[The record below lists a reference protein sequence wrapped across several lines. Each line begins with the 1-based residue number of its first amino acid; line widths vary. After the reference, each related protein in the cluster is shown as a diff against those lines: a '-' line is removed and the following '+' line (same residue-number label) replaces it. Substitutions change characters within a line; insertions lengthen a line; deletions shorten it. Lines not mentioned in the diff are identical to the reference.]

1 MANFE
6 YKNIDEIL
14 NNPFSRGNRIS
25 INTDPKKIIPN
36 FKLKEGL
43 ELIASSREFGD
54 SSDVLRAKYELG
66 SLMMESIEMHVFLQN
81 GAYLRS
87 IYDLTTW
94 TMDDANLYLDI
105 HKDVQSLNLPPSTY
119 KIVYNFIRNFI
130 GSPTSPI
137 KLFVSE
143 ISDDRREIQLKLTS
157 IGNRIYVDAL
167 TNFVLDYLKGS
178 TFLPKV
184 VLNFGE
190 NKILDAINITSNGS
204 TDSFFIKLF
213 EPLPLDLDLYYE
225 CWLGTEI
232 MKPYIDTVQVLSEEE
247 NREAK
252 GIKGPNFEVEYDYS
266 IITETDYKSMTEILS
281 SNTKTSQD
289 LLNKYVFGT
298 GSYVKLNINFREFE
312 NFVFYSSANDRLQN
326 FYYKIGLIEYYK
338 NELELLEQY
347 TGSVDQNKIQLN
359 GLLNDVISKFDE
371 FEEYLY
377 YETTSSNYYT
387 SQANATITPFPK
399 YLVTGSNFDIVNP
412 VGKFRLYGLATD
424 EVEGW
429 YTGLQESA
437 SYFDSTNRNALR
449 YSIPEFI
456 REDSENAKYVS
467 FINMI
472 GQHFDIL
479 YFYVDHILTKNLR
492 EEHPKDGLS
501 QDLVYHAAR
510 DLGWKPMH
518 GSQAKD
524 LWEYALGISGS
535 GDPINTGKTTVNKE
549 LSKSYEDRTKEVWRR
564 LLNNLPYIYKSKG
577 TARSIRAILA
587 AYGIPQT
594 VLTLRE
600 YGGPDKADVD
610 IIPKAEWEKHT
621 YYLNL
626 LGSHTTGRKNSVKV
640 PWETVQNANNIW
652 QYPDTLTFRWKMKPD
667 DVYGYSLDPIQTVLQ
682 KNSGSRLDWF
692 VTVHHDGTDI
702 GKGSLNFYIGDGTKY
717 ATASIYDQYLYDD
730 IPLNIMIRRNTS
742 DDTTSTNQ
750 IYDFI
755 LKTEKYGK
763 LVIEQSASIVV
774 SGSVSSSY
782 NQAWASNGQL
792 YIGSGSNKQTNKILS
807 GSIYELRYWTKQLQ
821 TSSFD
826 NHVLAPRSYNGNN
839 PTASFYDLS
848 AQFKF
853 WQKINLDAISSL
865 TSTHPNQKQKTFY
878 SSSKTAVLTDFYSDQ
893 YESTVENYKMEVS
906 SLGSNTIFSEK
917 VRIDSGSLVSGLSI
931 DRSSEISKFDRQ
943 SPDSNKL
950 MIAFSPQH
958 IINEDIYEA
967 IGNTSLDDYIG
978 DYSSLY
984 SNQYEDLKRFSKE
997 YWKKYDNKN
1006 DFTAYINLI
1015 ALFDFSVFDQIRHV
1029 LPARTNDILGLVIEP
1044 NILERSRI
1052 ATPNNITIESH
1063 EKFVL
1068 DTNEIRK
1075 IPTPTG
1081 ISNSKTTTIYVGFD
1095 ENDGSVLNEIE
1106 GEQDI
1111 TIEVE
1116 SDTQDIDGEYDYN
1129 LTTLG
1134 INNKKETT
1142 LYGLSVAPKMEYAK
1156 YTTNLYGGI
1165 GDIIPTYHYYKST
1178 INIASAKLAT
1188 TITSDAVT
1196 TKTYAQFTIA
1206 HSNNWKR
1213 INVNPSKENSS
1224 KYGAFWVGVDNDNLK
1239 STGIFEMF
1247 GENRYYKYYSTFIK
1261 SYDTIKDYNDGN
1273 ISTLTYNTTSVQHA
1287 GPNSIS
1293 TGIKN
1298 HRYSGCKIT
1307 DPDINNPSTPPSVP
1321 GGGPIVEVIINCS
1334 YRQDCTVDCSE
1345 YCDE

>member
-14 NNPFSRGNRIS
+14 NSPFSRGNRIS

-43 ELIASSREFGD
+43 DLIASSREFGD
-54 SSDVLRAKYELG
+54 SSNVLRAKYELG

-119 KIVYNFIRNFI
+119 KVVYNFIRNFI

-157 IGNRIYVDAL
+157 IDDRIYVDAL

-281 SNTKTSQD
+281 SNTKISQD

-298 GSYVKLNINFREFE
+298 ESYVKLNIDFREFE
-312 NFVFYSSANDRLQN
+312 NFVFYSSANDRFQN

-387 SQANATITPFPK
+387 SQANATIKPFPK

-456 REDSENAKYVS
+456 RDDSENAKYVS

-577 TARSIRAILA
+577 TARSVRAILA

-600 YGGPDKADVD
+600 YGGPDNADVD

-626 LGSHTTGRKNSVKV
+626 LGSHTTGIKNAVKV
-640 PWETVQNANNIW
+640 PWETVQNSNNIW

-702 GKGSLNFYIGDGTKY
+702 GKGSLNFYIGDGTNY

-730 IPLNIMIRRNTS
+730 VPLNIMIRRNTS

-782 NQAWASNGQL
+782 NQGWASNGQL
-792 YIGSGSNKQTNKILS
+792 YIGSGSNNQTNKILS

-853 WQKINLDAISSL
+853 WQKINLDVISSL

-943 SPDSNKL
+943 PPDSNKL

-984 SNQYEDLKRFSKE
+984 SNQYKDLKRFSKE

-1015 ALFDFSVFDQIRHV
+1015 ALFDFSVFDQIRQV

-1052 ATPNNITIESH
+1052 ATPNNIAIESH

-1075 IPTPTG
+1075 IPTPIG
-1081 ISNSKTTTIYVGFD
+1081 INNSKTTTIYVGFD
-1095 ENDGSVLNEIE
+1095 ENDGSFLNEIE
-1106 GEQDI
+1106 GEHDI

-1261 SYDTIKDYNDGN
+1261 SYDTINDYNDGN

-1287 GPNSIS
+1287 GPNGIS

>member
-1 MANFE
+1 
-6 YKNIDEIL
+6 
-14 NNPFSRGNRIS
+14 
-25 INTDPKKIIPN
+25 
-36 FKLKEGL
+36 
-43 ELIASSREFGD
+43 
-54 SSDVLRAKYELG
+54 
-66 SLMMESIEMHVFLQN
+66 
-81 GAYLRS
+81 
-87 IYDLTTW
+87 
-94 TMDDANLYLDI
+94 
-105 HKDVQSLNLPPSTY
+105 
-119 KIVYNFIRNFI
+119 
-130 GSPTSPI
+130 
-137 KLFVSE
+137 
-143 ISDDRREIQLKLTS
+143 
-157 IGNRIYVDAL
+157 
-167 TNFVLDYLKGS
+167 
-178 TFLPKV
+178 
-184 VLNFGE
+184 
-190 NKILDAINITSNGS
+190 
-204 TDSFFIKLF
+204 
-213 EPLPLDLDLYYE
+213 
-225 CWLGTEI
+225 
-232 MKPYIDTVQVLSEEE
+232 
-247 NREAK
+247 
-252 GIKGPNFEVEYDYS
+252 
-266 IITETDYKSMTEILS
+266 
-281 SNTKTSQD
+281 
-289 LLNKYVFGT
+289 
-298 GSYVKLNINFREFE
+298 
-312 NFVFYSSANDRLQN
+312 
-326 FYYKIGLIEYYK
+326 
-338 NELELLEQY
+338 
-347 TGSVDQNKIQLN
+347 
-359 GLLNDVISKFDE
+359 
-371 FEEYLY
+371 
-377 YETTSSNYYT
+377 
-387 SQANATITPFPK
+387 
-399 YLVTGSNFDIVNP
+399 
-412 VGKFRLYGLATD
+412 
-424 EVEGW
+424 
-429 YTGLQESA
+429 
-437 SYFDSTNRNALR
+437 
-449 YSIPEFI
+449 
-456 REDSENAKYVS
+456 
-467 FINMI
+467 
-472 GQHFDIL
+472 
-479 YFYVDHILTKNLR
+479 
-492 EEHPKDGLS
+492 
-501 QDLVYHAAR
+501 
-510 DLGWKPMH
+510 
-518 GSQAKD
+518 
-524 LWEYALGISGS
+524 
-535 GDPINTGKTTVNKE
+535 
-549 LSKSYEDRTKEVWRR
+549 
-564 LLNNLPYIYKSKG
+564 
-577 TARSIRAILA
+577 
-587 AYGIPQT
+587 
-594 VLTLRE
+594 
-600 YGGPDKADVD
+600 
-610 IIPKAEWEKHT
+610 
-621 YYLNL
+621 
-626 LGSHTTGRKNSVKV
+626 
-640 PWETVQNANNIW
+640 
-652 QYPDTLTFRWKMKPD
+652 
-667 DVYGYSLDPIQTVLQ
+667 
-682 KNSGSRLDWF
+682 
-692 VTVHHDGTDI
+692 
-702 GKGSLNFYIGDGTKY
+702 
-717 ATASIYDQYLYDD
+717 
-730 IPLNIMIRRNTS
+730 MIRRNTS

-782 NQAWASNGQL
+782 NQGWASNGQL
-792 YIGSGSNKQTNKILS
+792 YIGSGSNNQTNKILS

-943 SPDSNKL
+943 PPDSNKL

-984 SNQYEDLKRFSKE
+984 SNQYKDLKRFSKE

-1015 ALFDFSVFDQIRHV
+1015 ALFDFSVFDQIRQV

-1052 ATPNNITIESH
+1052 ATPNNIAIESH

-1075 IPTPTG
+1075 IPTPIG
-1081 ISNSKTTTIYVGFD
+1081 INNSKTTTIYVGFD
-1095 ENDGSVLNEIE
+1095 ENDGSFLNEIE
-1106 GEQDI
+1106 GEHDI

-1261 SYDTIKDYNDGN
+1261 SYDTINDYNDGN

-1287 GPNSIS
+1287 GPNGIS